1 MSLLKQFQKDA
12 TRVSANLQHR
22 HTIRFNIEKYNVAV
36 VKGNKHYRDKELARN
51 RAAWIKRN
59 VLENWSEYLEQFEAN
74 FRKNGG
80 KVHWARTR
88 QEAIEEISTILRKH
102 NPSYVMKTKSMV
114 TEEIHLNEALEAM
127 NIPPIETDLGEYI
140 VQLAGEKPYHILTP
154 AMHKSKE
161 DVARL
166 FHEKFQTPKNASP
179 EELTKFVRTKLRA
192 KFRKLKVGITG
203 ANFLIADTGSTALT
217 ENEGNGVMTTA
228 FPDVHIIIAGIER
241 IIPSIHHL
249 SLFWPLLANAGTGQK
264 VTVYNSIFTGPKQS
278 DEVDG
283 PKEVH
288 IILLDNGRTNL
299 YTKEEQYEALS
310 CIRCGACLNACP
322 IYKNIGGYTYNSVYS
337 GPIGSVI
344 TPHMRPG
351 EGFEHLSFA
360 SSLCGK
366 CKDVCPVKIDLPLH
380 LLQNRKDAVKNGYS
394 TFVTH
399 QGMKLAKMWLK
410 QRKYMDLVPSSIL
423 NVGAYVS
430 EQIVWGKHRNL
441 PRFSPS
447 SFSEL
452 YKKKKSTNTS
462 V

>member
-1 MSLLKQFQKDA
+1 MSLSSQFQKDA
-12 TRVSANLQHR
+12 KRVSVNLKHR
-22 HTIRFNIEKYNVAV
+22 KTIRFNIDKYDVAV
-36 VKGNKHYRDKELARN
+36 QKGNKHYQDKELARN

-59 VLENWSEYLEQFEAN
+59 VLENWSKYLQQFEEN
-74 FRKNGG
+74 FVKNGG
-80 KVHWARTR
+80 KVHWARTS
-88 QEAIEEISTILRKH
+88 QEAIHEIKTILQTHK
-102 NPSYVMKTKSMV
+102 PTYVMKTKSMV
-114 TEEIHLNEALEAM
+114 TEEIHLNEALEDM
-127 NIPPIETDLGEYI
+127 NISPIETDLGEYI
-140 VQLAGEKPYHILTP
+140 VQVAGEKPYHILTP

-166 FHEKFQTPKNASP
+166 FHEKFQTPEKASP
-179 EELTKFVRTKLRA
+179 EELTKFVRTKLRE
-192 KFRKLKVGITG
+192 KFQNLKVGITG
-203 ANFLIADTGSTALT
+203 ANFLISDTGSTALT

-241 IIPSIHHL
+241 IIPSINQL

-264 VTVYNSIFTGPKQS
+264 VTVYNSIFTGTKQP
-278 DEVDG
+278 EEKDG

-299 YTKEEQYEALS
+299 YAKENQYEALS

-322 IYKNIGGYTYNSVYS
+322 IYKNIGGYTYNAVYS

-344 TPHMRPG
+344 TPHMRPN

-380 LLQNRKDAVKNGYS
+380 LLQNRKDAVKDGYS
-394 TFVTH
+394 TLVTT
-399 QGMKLAKMWLK
+399 QGMKLAKAWLSH
-410 QRKYMDLVPSSIL
+410 RKYMDSVPSTLL
-423 NVGAYVS
+423 NVGAYIS
-430 EQIVWGKHRNL
+430 ESFVWGKKRNL
-441 PRFSPS
+441 PRFQSS

-452 YKKKKSTNTS
+452 YKKNFSKNT
-462 V
+462 